1 MEGKLK
7 RMIYTVTLNPSL
19 DYVVQVPGFISGSV
33 NRASYEALYPGG
45 KGINVSL
52 VLKNLGYDSR
62 ALGFTAG
69 FTGRELERLLKE
81 LDCQTAFVRLSDGM
95 TRINVKI
102 RSDQESEINGQGPRI
117 TSEAQEQL
125 LGQLDELKDGDT
137 LVLAGSIPSTLSADT
152 YERIL
157 ERVSTKA
164 VQTVVDAAGELLQ
177 RVLPHRPFLI
187 KPNNHE
193 LSELFGQTLASDA
206 EIRDAA
212 KQLQEQGARNV
223 LVSMAD
229 EGALL
234 LTEQGSVYR
243 AQPPKGRAVNS
254 VGAGDSMV
262 AGFLSGWLRTGDY
275 RAAFAWGIA
284 AGSATAFQER
294 LAQKED
300 VLRLLPL
307 VHPEQL

>member
-1 MEGKLK
+1 MKGKFN

-19 DYVVQVPGFISGSV
+19 DYVVQVPRFTRGSV
-33 NRASYEALYPGG
+33 NRTSCEALYPGG

-52 VLKNLGYDSR
+52 VLKSLGYDSQ

-69 FTGRELERLLKE
+69 FTGRELERFLQE
-81 LDCQTAFVRLSDGM
+81 LGCQTAFLHLSDGM

-102 RSDQESEINGQGPRI
+102 RSEQESEINGQGPRI
-117 TSEAQEQL
+117 TPEAKEQL
-125 LGQLDELKDGDT
+125 FEQLDELKDGDT

-157 ERVSTKA
+157 ECVSTKA
-164 VQTVVDAAGELLQ
+164 VQTVVDAAGELLW
-177 RVLPHRPFLI
+177 RVLPHHPFLI

-193 LSELFGQTLASDA
+193 LSELFGQTLTSDA
-206 EIRDAA
+206 EIRNAA
-212 KQLQEQGARNV
+212 KRLQEQGAHNV
-223 LVSMAD
+223 LVSMAG

-234 LTEQGSVYR
+234 LTEQGNVYR
-243 AQPPKGRAVNS
+243 AQPPKGQAVNS

-262 AGFLSGWLRTGDY
+262 AGFLSGWLRTGNY
-275 RAAFAWGIA
+275 KEAFAWGIA